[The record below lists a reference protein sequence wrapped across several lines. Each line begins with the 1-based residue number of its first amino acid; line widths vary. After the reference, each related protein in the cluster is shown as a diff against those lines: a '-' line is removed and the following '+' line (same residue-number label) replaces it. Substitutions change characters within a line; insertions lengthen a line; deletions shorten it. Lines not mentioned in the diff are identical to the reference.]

1 MAIIKDRPTQF
12 GINAQYHRIDKVEI
26 SAYSQEV
33 VLCVAT
39 YPSAEARQN
48 GGQPLSIERMVVPFW
63 RMVEDPRATFYK
75 LLADYEGGPLYQG
88 DADDD
93 PGDVPQFT
101 VKPPQEP
108 VMPPPSGP
116 ESVPGYIPPVST
128 EAPAA

>member
-12 GINAQYHRIDKVEI
+12 GINAQYHRLDRVEI
-26 SAYSQEV
+26 LSGMQEV

-63 RMVEDPRATFYK
+63 RLEEDPRATFYK

-93 PGDVPQFT
+93 PGEVPQFT

-108 VMPPPSGP
+108 VMPAPAGP
-116 ESVPGYIPPVST
+116 ESVPGYVPP
-128 EAPAA
+128 AQ

>member
-12 GINAQYHRIDKVEI
+12 GINAQYHRLDRVEI
-26 SAYSQEV
+26 LSGMQEV

-48 GGQPLSIERMVVPFW
+48 GAQPLSMDRMIIPFW
-63 RMVEDPRATFYK
+63 RMVEDPRSTFYK

-93 PGDVPQFT
+93 PGEVPQFT
-101 VKPPQEP
+101 VKPWEP
-108 VMPPPSGP
+108 VQLPPPPTATSGP
-116 ESVPGYIPPVST
+116 ESVPGYAPP
-128 EAPAA
+128 AQ